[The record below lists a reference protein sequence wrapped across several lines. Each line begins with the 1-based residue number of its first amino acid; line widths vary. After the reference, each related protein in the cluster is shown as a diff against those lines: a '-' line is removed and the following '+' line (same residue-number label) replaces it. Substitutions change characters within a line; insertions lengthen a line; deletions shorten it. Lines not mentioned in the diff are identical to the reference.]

1 MKKSE
6 LRALIKEMLCEEL
19 STTMIL
25 TEGVTRPENLIAT
38 HVCNNP
44 EFETA
49 CMTGDATKIMS
60 IIDSEMQ
67 ANNMFTPGAK
77 KFRNDVFY
85 MTRGNARVPK
95 KIGEQILFFAWNCQM
110 SGIGLGV
117 NGATNKRIG

>member
-6 LRALIKEMLCEEL
+6 LRAIIKEMLREEL
-19 STTMIL
+19 STTMVL
-25 TEGVTRPENLIAT
+25 TEGVAPAEELIAT

-60 IIDSEMQ
+60 IIDHEMEV
-67 ANNMFTPGAK
+67 NNMYTPGAK

-95 KIGEQILFFAWNCQM
+95 KIGEQIMFFAWNCQM

-117 NGATNKRIG
+117 NGPKKRIG